1 MPMQL
6 DASFVTEVVILLA
19 WALTT
24 WYVYFTFK
32 ESGHAKAKTISLTV
46 VVLAWSIF
54 AFSAVKYGIDREFFR
69 GLPVRPLVYLF
80 LAAGLGYAF
89 RWALVGKGL
98 SQHRLI
104 GLQLLRPI
112 GLVFVLE
119 HWRGNLPG
127 VFAHPAGW
135 GDLLVGIIAL
145 AVLIRYRNQEIPNG
159 AVKLLFTVGITD
171 FVSAFFCGFTSS
183 TTPFQLFAFDQPNQ
197 VLLYPT
203 GLIPLFL
210 VPYAVIFH
218 ILSITEMQRSAKA
231 LAEADTVSVGG
242 EVEN

>member
-1 MPMQL
+1 MPKQL
-6 DASFVTEVVILLA
+6 DASFVTEVVLLLT

-24 WYVYFTFK
+24 WYVYLTFR
-32 ESGHAKAKTISLTV
+32 ESGHAKAKTIALTL

-54 AFSAVKYGIDREFFR
+54 AFGAVKYGFDRELFR
-69 GLPVRPLVYLF
+69 GLPVRAPVYLF

-98 SQHRLI
+98 SQHMLI
-104 GLQLLRPI
+104 GLQLLRSI

-135 GDLLVGIIAL
+135 GDLLVAIIAL
-145 AVLIRYRNQEIPNG
+145 AVFIRYRNQEIPNG
-159 AVKLLFTVGITD
+159 AVKLVFAVGMAD
-171 FVSAFFCGFTSS
+171 FVSAYFFGSTSS
-183 TTPFQLFAFDQPNQ
+183 ATPFQLFAFDQPNQ

-210 VPYAVIFH
+210 APYAVVFH
-218 ILSITEMQRSAKA
+218 ILSFTEMQRSA
-231 LAEADTVSVGG
+231 
-242 EVEN
+242 

>member
-1 MPMQL
+1 MPRQL
-6 DASFVTEVVILLA
+6 DASFVTEVVLLLT

-24 WYVYFTFK
+24 WYVYLTFK
-32 ESGHAKAKTISLTV
+32 ESGHAKAKTIALTL

-54 AFSAVKYGIDREFFR
+54 AFGAVKYGFDREFFR
-69 GLPVRPLVYLF
+69 GLLPFRALAYLF

-89 RWALVGKGL
+89 RWALVGEGL
-98 SQHRLI
+98 SQHMLI
-104 GLQLLRPI
+104 GLQVLRPI

-145 AVLIRYRNQEIPNG
+145 VVLIRYRSRGIPNG
-159 AVKLLFTVGITD
+159 AVKLVFIVGIAD
-171 FVSAFFCGFTSS
+171 FVSAFFFGFTSS
-183 TTPFQLFAFDQPNQ
+183 ATPFQLFALDQPNQ

-218 ILSITEMQRSAKA
+218 ILSITEMQRSAKP
-231 LAEADTVSVGG
+231 LAGADPA
-242 EVEN
+242 

>member
-1 MPMQL
+1 MPRQL
-6 DASFVTEVVILLA
+6 DASFVTEVVILLT

-24 WYVYFTFK
+24 WYVYFTFR
-32 ESGHAKAKTISLTV
+32 ESGHAKRKTIALTL

-54 AFSAVKYGIDREFFR
+54 AFGAVKYGFDREFFR
-69 GLPVRPLVYLF
+69 GLPVRSLVYLF

-98 SQHRLI
+98 SQHMLI
-104 GLQLLRPI
+104 GLQLIRPI

-145 AVLIRYRNQEIPNG
+145 AVFIRYRNQEIPNG

-171 FVSAFFCGFTSS
+171 FVSAFFFGFTSS
-183 TTPFQLFAFDQPNQ
+183 ATPFQQFAFDQPNQ

-218 ILSITEMQRSAKA
+218 ILSITEMQRATAQARASR
-231 LAEADTVSVGG
+231 
-242 EVEN
+242 

>member
-1 MPMQL
+1 MVKQL
-6 DASFVTEVVILLA
+6 DASFVTEVVILLG
-19 WALTT
+19 WAFTT
-24 WYVYFTFK
+24 WYVYFTFR
-32 ESGHAKAKTISLTV
+32 ESDHANRKTIALTLG
-46 VVLAWSIF
+46 VLAWSIF
-54 AFSAVKYGIDREFFR
+54 AFGVVKYGFDREFFREFFR
-69 GLPVRPLVYLF
+69 GLPVRSLVYLF

-98 SQHRLI
+98 SQHMLI

-159 AVKLLFTVGITD
+159 VVKLLFTVGITD
-171 FVSAFFCGFTSS
+171 FVSAFFFGFTSS
-183 TTPFQLFAFDQPNQ
+183 ATPFQQFAFDQPNQ

-218 ILSITEMQRSAKA
+218 ILSITEMQRSAR
-231 LAEADTVSVGG
+231 DR
-242 EVEN
+242 

>member
-1 MPMQL
+1 MPSQL
-6 DASFVTEVVILLA
+6 DASFVTEVVILLV
-19 WALTT
+19 WGLTT
-24 WYVYFTFK
+24 WYVYFTFR
-32 ESGHAKAKTISLTV
+32 ESGHTKAKTIALTL

-54 AFSAVKYGIDREFFR
+54 AFGAVKYGFDREFFP
-69 GLPVRPLVYLF
+69 GFVRPLVYLF

-98 SQHRLI
+98 SQHMLI
-104 GLQLLRPI
+104 GPHLFRLG

-159 AVKLLFTVGITD
+159 AVKLVFTVGITD
-171 FVSAFFCGFTSS
+171 FVSAFFFGITSS
-183 TTPFQLFAFDQPNQ
+183 ATPLQLFAFDQPNQ

-218 ILSITEMQRSAKA
+218 ILSITEMQRS
-231 LAEADTVSVGG
+231 D
-242 EVEN
+242 